1 MGRTRWI
8 LIPCAWTIVGLL
20 FTVQEIAVAKVHG
33 GHVRWVFVGVIELV
47 YWHVWAA
54 FTPLVISFAKRFPL
68 KGRGV
73 LSFYRIPTIAAVLIA
88 PPVPVHQYFSVPR
101 ILG

>member
-33 GHVRWVFVGVIELV
+33 GHVSWGLVGVVELV
-47 YWHVWAA
+47 YWDVWAA
-54 FTPLVISFAKRFPL
+54 FTPLVISLARRFPL
-68 KGRGV
+68 TGPRVV
-73 LSFYRIPTIAAVLIA
+73 LHITIPTITYFLMAPIA
-88 PPVPVHQYFSVPR
+88 SFTAS
-101 ILG
+101 ILLPGL